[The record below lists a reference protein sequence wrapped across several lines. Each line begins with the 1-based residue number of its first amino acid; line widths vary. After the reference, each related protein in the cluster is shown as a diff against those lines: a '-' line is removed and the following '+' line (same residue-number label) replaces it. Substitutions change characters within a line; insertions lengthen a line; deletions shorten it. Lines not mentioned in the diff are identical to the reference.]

1 MAADKLATSTRFTF
15 SIAPHATLYT
25 AGVIP
30 TVRRFG
36 KIIVESRVCDNYD
49 EGGLAKIKIKNNKF
63 AYIDNKTT
71 YQGANMNIYVKNGR
85 IEKAV
90 TYEENAM
97 YDCDLD
103 DFMNIT
109 KNKEYKYKYPRTPE
123 GEAKAME
130 AIKKAKESAEPIE
143 EDVNITE
150 TTTKLFDILDV
161 GTYKD
166 KDGKLHLAW
175 VDVDDA
181 YLDKAYL
188 SSIDKKTEVTL
199 RLGYG
204 CDLYADPDCFS
215 KVTVTGSAEQEDGLF
230 MMNLANAKSKE
241 RGTIYIPH
249 SYFVQCSDSI
259 NCIHMQCKIKTKAT
273 QIYNLI
279 SLNKNLTEATLRIED
294 SPNIQHV
301 LILIDGNPNLTE
313 ANITS

>member
-1 MAADKLATSTRFTF
+1 
-15 SIAPHATLYT
+15 
-25 AGVIP
+25 
-30 TVRRFG
+30 
-36 KIIVESRVCDNYD
+36 
-49 EGGLAKIKIKNNKF
+49 
-63 AYIDNKTT
+63 
-71 YQGANMNIYVKNGR
+71 
-85 IEKAV
+85 
-90 TYEENAM
+90 
-97 YDCDLD
+97 
-103 DFMNIT
+103 
-109 KNKEYKYKYPRTPE
+109 
-123 GEAKAME
+123 
-130 AIKKAKESAEPIE
+130 
-143 EDVNITE
+143 
-150 TTTKLFDILDV
+150 
-161 GTYKD
+161 YKD

-199 RLGYG
+199 RLGCG
-204 CDLYADPDCFS
+204 CDLYADEDCFR

-294 SPNIQHV
+294 SPNIKDV
-301 LILIDGNPNLTE
+301 LILIDDNPNLTE
-313 ANITS
+313 ANITMILSELKTMYNIMTNDTNLTDVTINFHHNTKNLAEVSNLFGGCEALKTVRYVDTENGGTNLLKNKHNLLPTKEVYGDGPDLDTIKIIFDEITDYK